1 MAYFMKAL
9 KHVCVQ
15 KHVYLLRKKSSFPNN
30 YISTQ
35 LSETEARKLT
45 RAVIIGPPAIHV
57 Q

>member
-1 MAYFMKAL
+1 MKAL